1 MNRFRRLIFIFAIAT
16 TSTTVLA
23 QFNESGISAG
33 FFDSSN
39 EKDINFSEFHLPPLA
54 VLFENA
60 KSSPQIISL
69 EKARQLAEAEVA
81 RQKRHIFSYIT
92 GHASYSYGIG
102 DMWGNS
108 SSAYSNTIYQYQGTK
123 QAYWSIGINLAI
135 PIEDIL
141 DLTPSIKRKR
151 IEADQAVIQKDIAY
165 DQLKLQI
172 ASLFVKITNNLV
184 SLKTLGEAAAAY
196 QGAGALDREDFEN
209 GNMDITAYAGTKM
222 QESTQVS
229 GYQSLQTEIT
239 TDILTLEILT
249 HTPIITNAT
258 TEITLDKS
266 LHKSAKE
273 IAKENKATEKRIK
286 KLEKEDKEKEI
297 SLEKKLAKAEAQAAK
312 ADLKAAKAAAKADL
326 KAAKAA
332 KAAAKTAA
340 KAAKKQKK

>member
-1 MNRFRRLIFIFAIAT
+1 MNRFRRLIIIFALAA
-16 TSTTVLA
+16 TSTTALA

-60 KSSPQIISL
+60 KSSPQILSL

-81 RQKRHIFSYIT
+81 KQKRHIFSYLT
-92 GHASYSYGIG
+92 GHASYSFGMADMYG
-102 DMWGNS
+102 NN
-108 SSAYSNTIYQYQGTK
+108 SSAYSPVIYQYQGS
-123 QAYWSIGINLAI
+123 QQSYWNIGVNLAI
-135 PIEDIL
+135 PVEDIL
-141 DLTPSIKRKR
+141 DLTAAVKRKR
-151 IEADQAVIQKDIAY
+151 MEVEQASIQKDIAY

-184 SLKTLGEAAAAY
+184 SLKTLGEAAAAS

-209 GNMDITAYAGTKM
+209 GNMEISSFADTK
-222 QESTQVS
+222 QRESEQVQ

-258 TEITLDKS
+258 TEVTLDKS
-266 LHKSAKE
+266 IHKTPKE
-273 IAKENKATEKRIK
+273 EAREKKLNEKRIK
-286 KLEKEDKEKEI
+286 QLEKEEKDKLKKLEKAE
-297 SLEKKLAKAEAQAAK
+297 AKAEK
-312 ADLKAAKAAAKADL
+312 A
-326 KAAKAA
+326 
-332 KAAAKTAA
+332 AA